1 LSQYIGVADSVAR
14 RRCSVPLDALA
25 ILDYSFE
32 ERRLTM
38 FKIGNRRLRRMALA
52 LGFLVLAFFAGS
64 GARMNKHAGLLP
76 PDVGNVMA
84 LYGADAVSIDRNAR
98 DFKLPGQFEWTG
110 RPGSA
115 SKTATLFGDPSKAGL
130 YVQVTKRGPNEWSQP
145 HSHPNE
151 RFITVL
157 AGTFLIGTGPKFD
170 KNNTVAVGPGGVVHD
185 IPNQMHYDGTGP
197 EGATLEFIAMGP
209 AARN

>member
-1 LSQYIGVADSVAR
+1 MFRLSNLAVR
-14 RRCSVPLDALA
+14 RTAV
-25 ILDYSFE
+25 
-32 ERRLTM
+32 
-38 FKIGNRRLRRMALA
+38 A
-52 LGFLVLAFFAGS
+52 LGFLAVAVFSNPSARTNQQAGPVLP
-64 GARMNKHAGLLP
+64 HAVNP
-76 PDVGNVMA
+76 MA
-84 LYGADAVSIDRNAR
+84 IYGADTVTIDRNAR
-98 DFKLPGQFEWTG
+98 DFKLSNQFEWTS
-110 RPGSA
+110 RPGST
-115 SKTATLFGDPSKAGL
+115 SQTAALFGDPSKAGL
-130 YVQVTKRGPNEWSQP
+130 YVQVTKRGANDWTQP

-157 AGTFLIGTGPKFD
+157 AGTFLIGTGAKFD

>member
-1 LSQYIGVADSVAR
+1 
-14 RRCSVPLDALA
+14 
-25 ILDYSFE
+25 
-32 ERRLTM
+32 M
-38 FKIGNRRLRRMALA
+38 FKLGTRGLGRLALA
-52 LGFLVLAFFAGS
+52 LGFLVLTVFSDPGARINKRAGLGLSGAGS
-64 GARMNKHAGLLP
+64 A
-76 PDVGNVMA
+76 MA

-98 DFKLPGQFEWTG
+98 DFKLPDQFQFQE

-130 YVQVTKRGPNEWSQP
+130 YVQITKRGPNDWSQP

-170 KNNTVAVGPGGVVHD
+170 KNNTIAVGPGGVVHD

>member
-1 LSQYIGVADSVAR
+1 MSKLSNRGLR
-14 RRCSVPLDALA
+14 RLVLLLGFVTLA
-25 ILDYSFE
+25 IFSG
-32 ERRLTM
+32 RTARTN
-38 FKIGNRRLRRMALA
+38 KQ
-52 LGFLVLAFFAGS
+52 AG
-64 GARMNKHAGLLP
+64 AVP
-76 PDVGNVMA
+76 PHVANVMA
-84 LYGADAVSIDRNAR
+84 MYGADAVTIDRNAR
-98 DFKLPGQFEWTG
+98 DFKLPDQFEWKG
-110 RPGSA
+110 AEGGA
-115 SKTATLFGDPSKAGL
+115 SKTATLFGDPSKPGL

-170 KNNTVAVGPGGVVHD
+170 KNNTVAIGPGGVVHD

>member
-1 LSQYIGVADSVAR
+1 
-14 RRCSVPLDALA
+14 
-25 ILDYSFE
+25 
-32 ERRLTM
+32 M
-38 FKIGNRRLRRMALA
+38 FKRGSRGLRRMTLA
-52 LGFLVLAFFAGS
+52 SGFLVLAIFSDS
-64 GARMNKHAGLLP
+64 GMRMNKHASLVLP
-76 PDVGNVMA
+76 QLGNVMA
-84 LYGADAVSIDRNAR
+84 FYGFEGVTIDRNAR
-98 DFKLPGQFEWTG
+98 DFKLPDEFVWQE

-115 SKTATLFGDPSKAGL
+115 SKTTTLFGDPSKAGL
-130 YVQVTKRGPNEWSQP
+130 YVQITKRGPNDWSQP

-157 AGTFLIGTGPKFD
+157 SGTFLIGTGAKFD

-197 EGATLEFIAMGP
+197 EGATLEFVAMGP

>member
-1 LSQYIGVADSVAR
+1 MFKAGNRSVR
-14 RRCSVPLDALA
+14 RLVPVLGILALA
-25 ILDYSFE
+25 VFS
-32 ERRLTM
+32 
-38 FKIGNRRLRRMALA
+38 NPA
-52 LGFLVLAFFAGS
+52 
-64 GARMNKHAGLLP
+64 ARMNQRGGLVPLR
-76 PDVGNVMA
+76 VANSMA
-84 LYGADAVSIDRNAR
+84 MYGADAVTIDRNAR
-98 DFKLPGQFEWTG
+98 DYRLPDQFQLES
-110 RPGSA
+110 RPGSTD
-115 SKTATLFGDPSKAGL
+115 KTAILFGDPSKRGL
-130 YVQVTKRGPNEWSQP
+130 YVQVTKRGPDVWSQP
-145 HSHPNE
+145 HSHQNE